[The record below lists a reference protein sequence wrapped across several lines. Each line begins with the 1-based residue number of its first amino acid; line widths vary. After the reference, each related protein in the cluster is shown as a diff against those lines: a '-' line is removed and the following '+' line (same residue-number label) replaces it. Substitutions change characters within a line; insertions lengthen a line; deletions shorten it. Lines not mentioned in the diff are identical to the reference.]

1 MARVRK
7 KVYNLFMFEF
17 LAIVFI
23 VAGLSV
29 LIIIHELGHFFTAKY
44 FGLLVEEFG
53 FGLPPRAGGRHW
65 GETLV
70 SLNWLPLGGFVKI
83 YGERH
88 DNEKNGIDPSRSF
101 SHLKIWKKAVVIA
114 CGVVMNFVLGWM
126 LISLVFMA
134 GIPQSILITE
144 VRENSLAETA
154 GLLPGDQVNSFQ
166 RTDDFIDFINQNKGQ
181 EAVLK
186 ITRAGEGMDIKI
198 TPRVIVPEGEGNL
211 GVSIAEAGLPK
222 TGFFRSFWEGLK
234 TAVGVVI
241 AIVLSLGQLII
252 GIFTDADILN
262 KFVGP
267 VGIVNTAIQ
276 TTKLGVVYFLQL
288 LALLSLNLAV
298 FNILPIPA
306 LDGGRLLFLLIEKI
320 KGSPI
325 KPYTENLVNG
335 LGFAFLISLILVIT
349 AKDIWTLL

>member
-1 MARVRK
+1 M
-7 KVYNLFMFEF
+7 
-17 LAIVFI
+17 
-23 VAGLSV
+23 
-29 LIIIHELGHFFTAKY
+29 IIIHELGHFFTAKY

-53 FGLPPRAGGRHW
+53 FGLPPRAGGKYW

-88 DNEKNGIDPSRSF
+88 DGEKESINPTRSF

-114 CGVVMNFVLGWM
+114 FGVVMNFALGWF
-126 LISLVFMA
+126 LVSLVFMA
-134 GIPQSILITE
+134 GIPQSIVITE
-144 VRENSLAETA
+144 VRKSSLAETA
-154 GLLPGDQVNSFQ
+154 GLLPGDQIIGFQ
-166 RTDDFIDFINQNKGQ
+166 ETDGFINFINENKGR

-186 ITRAGEGMDIKI
+186 IVRAGEDLEVKI
-198 TPRVIVPEGEGNL
+198 TPRVAVPEGEGNL
-211 GVSIAEAGLPK
+211 GISIAEAGLPK

-234 TAVGVVI
+234 TSASIIV
-241 AIVLSLGQLII
+241 AIVFSLGQLAV
-252 GIFTDADILN
+252 GLFTDANILD

-276 TTKLGVVYFLQL
+276 TTKLGAVYFLQL

-335 LGFAFLISLILVIT
+335 LGFAFLILLILTVT
-349 AKDIWTLL
+349 VKDVWTLL